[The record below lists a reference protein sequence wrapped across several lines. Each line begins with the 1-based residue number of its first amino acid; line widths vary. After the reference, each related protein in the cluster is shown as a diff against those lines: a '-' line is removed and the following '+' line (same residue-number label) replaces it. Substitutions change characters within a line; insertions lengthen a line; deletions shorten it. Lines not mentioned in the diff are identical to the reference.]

1 MERLNQLN
9 MAQNK
14 IHQVGKKKKNQP
26 NQIQIKKTRK
36 TNN

>member
-14 IHQVGKKKKNQP
+14 NHQVGKKKLNPKTDEQ
-26 NQIQIKKTRK
+26 KKV
-36 TNN
+36 NLIG

>member
-14 IHQVGKKKKNQP
+14 KHQVGKKKVSQLKRKQ
-26 NQIQIKKTRK
+26 KKASLIG
-36 TNN
+36 

>member
-14 IHQVGKKKKNQP
+14 KRQVGKKTVSQLKQKQKKVSL
-26 NQIQIKKTRK
+26 IG
-36 TNN
+36 

>member
-14 IHQVGKKKKNQP
+14 KHKVGKKKVSQLKQKL
-26 NQIQIKKTRK
+26 KKV
-36 TNN
+36 NLIG